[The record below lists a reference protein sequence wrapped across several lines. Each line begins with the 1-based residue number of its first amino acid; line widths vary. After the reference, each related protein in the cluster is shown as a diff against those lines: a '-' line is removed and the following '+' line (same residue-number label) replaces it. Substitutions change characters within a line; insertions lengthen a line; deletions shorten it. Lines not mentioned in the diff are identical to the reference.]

1 MREQIALAIFN
12 DEMHSLQID
21 ARPQYQDQEEEF
33 LYEMHMQASR
43 SLDQAP
49 PRIEDHPSHRARMS
63 TNWKEGARLARARRR
78 GVPP

>member
-12 DEMHSLQID
+12 D
-21 ARPQYQDQEEEF
+21 
-33 LYEMHMQASR
+33 EMHMQASR

-49 PRIEDHPSHRARMS
+49 PRIEDHPNHRARMS